1 MEIYIQLQA
10 CSRWG
15 LAPLPSTKGTPRLC
29 APGWPVPNELQ
40 RNSQRCNKRTC
51 HVKAD
56 SNNLL
61 LNLNAIEEIEYAHYH
76 QSKDEATVKC

>member
-40 RNSQRCNKRTC
+40 RNSQRCLNGTRL
-51 HVKAD
+51 VKAN
-56 SNNLL
+56 SNDLL
-61 LNLNAIEEIEYAHYH
+61 LNLNAIEEIEYAHNH
-76 QSKDEATVKC
+76 QSKDEATAKC